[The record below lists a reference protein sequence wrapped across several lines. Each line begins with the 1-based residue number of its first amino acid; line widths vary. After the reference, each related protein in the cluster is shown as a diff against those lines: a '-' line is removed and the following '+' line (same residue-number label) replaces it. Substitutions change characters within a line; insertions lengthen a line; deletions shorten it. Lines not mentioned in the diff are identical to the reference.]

1 MKINKF
7 NVSAVFYFKSGNSKK
22 VDWLE
27 DKLVK
32 KLKSETQE
40 LTEGLSLEEADVFFQ
55 SKFKEWQENGTTII
69 RKNAKGENSIISF
82 AEVEYMTMLVSL
94 AKDISLDTT
103 ELKEDVSKATRSI
116 QEHPAFKK

>member
-40 LTEGLSLEEADVFFQ
+40 LTEGLSLEEADVFFKA
-55 SKFKEWQENGTTII
+55 SLRNG
-69 RKNAKGENSIISF
+69 
-82 AEVEYMTMLVSL
+82 
-94 AKDISLDTT
+94 
-103 ELKEDVSKATRSI
+103 
-116 QEHPAFKK
+116 KKMVLL

>member
-7 NVSAVFYFKSGNSKK
+7 NISAVFYFKSGNSKK

-94 AKDISLDTT
+94 AKDLSLDTT
-103 ELKEDVSKATRSI
+103 ELNEDESKATKSI

>member
-40 LTEGLSLEEADVFFQ
+40 LTEGLSLEEADVF
-55 SKFKEWQENGTTII
+55 SK
-69 RKNAKGENSIISF
+69 
-82 AEVEYMTMLVSL
+82 
-94 AKDISLDTT
+94 
-103 ELKEDVSKATRSI
+103 
-116 QEHPAFKK
+116 

>member
-7 NVSAVFYFKSGNSKK
+7 NISAVFYFKSGNSKK

-94 AKDISLDTT
+94 AKDLSLDTT
-103 ELKEDVSKATRSI
+103 ELN
-116 QEHPAFKK
+116 